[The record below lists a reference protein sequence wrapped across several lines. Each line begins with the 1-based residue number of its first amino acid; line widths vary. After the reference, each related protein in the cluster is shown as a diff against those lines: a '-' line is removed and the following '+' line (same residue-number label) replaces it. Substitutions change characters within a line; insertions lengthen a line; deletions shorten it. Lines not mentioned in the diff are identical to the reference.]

1 MGKASAARRAAR
13 TSNLAGMGHRTKT
26 FGRILR
32 INRFASPSSGQGMRR
47 SRERLSQQR
56 MGDRFEA
63 PSGFFRRTGFP
74 DPPRYPGLPYMRIT
88 LTLLGLALAAAVPAA
103 AQAPVITEQGDPSV
117 RADTIYR
124 LAVDP
129 ADYPE
134 DQHVL
139 LLDDGVVRMEPDG
152 TGVRTYRTVVQV
164 LTQEAAENWGELS
177 FGWDLR
183 RERHRLNWVRVIDAA
198 TGQVISDK
206 PVHDQESLAPVDFD
220 APVYTDRQTR
230 RVSLGGVQP
239 GVIVDYSY
247 TTETLQPVLPGDWT
261 GNWGIHTGAPTLR
274 SRYILD
280 VPAAYEPRIQERN
293 LTFRRRE
300 QVRGGRRV
308 YTWAVNDLPRIE
320 AEPFAAVDSNTVFM
334 GLSFAGRTDWA
345 DVARWYAGLSADRYT
360 LTPEIEARLAEVVK
374 DARTLDDSLRAVH
387 RWVAQDFRYVSLSLG
402 IGGYQ
407 PRTPE
412 EVLRTQYGDCKD
424 KATLFIALARRM
436 GVNAHP
442 VLLNSFGGAEA
453 DMPSINQFNH
463 MIAAVERPGG
473 GYTWLDLTAELIPW
487 GEVSPSYQGAFGLV
501 VHPDGR
507 GEAVT
512 FPRDEPSR
520 NRMESLLAGELAEDG
535 TFKGTFSTASTGA
548 LQYGLRGAFSSR
560 ISPRDRQ
567 EITRNMAQNEF
578 EGARG
583 DSLEIFDGKDLR
595 AEPRTRLWLSGGRAA
610 TPSGGTLI
618 LTLPF
623 GNGSNREIIAELE
636 ARKEPRR
643 FDIDV
648 AEVIGPVETVTEY
661 RVTLPDGYRAR
672 LPRNVV
678 AESAFG
684 RYTAEFMQEG
694 RELRVVRRVAGRRG
708 TEPKERLPELLT
720 FLRDMSKDDV
730 QFIVVEPAGG

>member
-1 MGKASAARRAAR
+1 MRMIPVLAA
-13 TSNLAGMGHRTKT
+13 LV
-26 FGRILR
+26 L
-32 INRFASPSSGQGMRR
+32 
-47 SRERLSQQR
+47 
-56 MGDRFEA
+56 
-63 PSGFFRRTGFP
+63 
-74 DPPRYPGLPYMRIT
+74 
-88 LTLLGLALAAAVPAA
+88 AAVPAA

-117 RADTIYR
+117 RSDTLYR

-129 ADYPE
+129 GDYPE
-134 DQHVL
+134 EEQVL

-152 TGVRTYRTVVQV
+152 TGVTTYRTVVQV

-177 FGWDLR
+177 FGWDR
-183 RERHRLNWVRVIDAA
+183 GRERLRLNWVRVIDAR

-220 APVYTDRQTR
+220 APVYTDQQTR
-230 RVSLGGVQP
+230 RISLGGVQP

-247 TTETLQPVLPGDWT
+247 TTETVQPVLAGDWAT
-261 GNWGIHTGAPTLR
+261 TWSIHTGAHTRR
-274 SRYILD
+274 SRFILD
-280 VPAAYEPRIQERN
+280 VPAGYEPRIQETN

-300 QVRGGRRV
+300 QVRNGRHV

-320 AEPFAAVDSNTVFM
+320 PEPFMATDSNRVYM
-334 GLSFAGRTDWA
+334 GLAIGGRTEWA
-345 DVARWYAGLSADRYT
+345 DVARWYAGLSADRYA
-360 LTPEIEARLAEVVK
+360 LTPEIEARLAEVVR

-407 PRTPE
+407 PRTPQ

-442 VLLNSFGGAEA
+442 VLLNSFGGADA
-453 DMPSINQFNH
+453 DMPSVGQFNH

-473 GYTWLDLTAELIPW
+473 GYTFLDLTAELIPW

-507 GEAVT
+507 AEPVT
-512 FPRDEPSR
+512 FPRDEPAR
-520 NRMESLLAGELAEDG
+520 NRAESLVAGELAEDG
-535 TFKGTFSTASTGA
+535 TFRGTFTTTGTGS
-548 LQYGLRGAFSSR
+548 LQYGLRSAFSSR
-560 ISPRDRQ
+560 ITPRDRQ
-567 EITRNMAQNEF
+567 EITRNMAQNVF

-623 GNGSNREIIAELE
+623 PNGSTREVLAELE
-636 ARKEPRR
+636 ARTAPRR

-648 AEVIGPVETVTEY
+648 AEVIGPVQTVTEY
-661 RVTLPDGYRAR
+661 RVTLPEGYRAR
-672 LPRNVV
+672 LPRNVAV
-678 AESAFG
+678 ESAFG
-684 RYTAEFMQEG
+684 SYTAEFSQQG
-694 RELRVVRRVAGRRG
+694 RELRVVRRASGRRG
-708 TEPKERLPELLT
+708 TEPAARLPELVG
-720 FLRDMSKDDV
+720 FLREMGRDDV
-730 QFIVVEPAGG
+730 RFIVVEPATD

>member
-1 MGKASAARRAAR
+1 MR
-13 TSNLAGMGHRTKT
+13 T
-26 FGRILR
+26 
-32 INRFASPSSGQGMRR
+32 
-47 SRERLSQQR
+47 
-56 MGDRFEA
+56 
-63 PSGFFRRTGFP
+63 
-74 DPPRYPGLPYMRIT
+74 LP
-88 LTLLGLALAAAVPAA
+88 TLLALALAATAPAA
-103 AQAPVITEQGDPSV
+103 AQAPVITQQGDPSV
-117 RADTIYR
+117 RSDTIYR

-134 DQHVL
+134 EEHVL
-139 LLDDGVVRMEPDG
+139 LLDDGVVRMEADG
-152 TGVRTYRTVVQV
+152 TGSSTYRYVVQV
-164 LTQEAAENWGELS
+164 LTQDAAENWGEIS
-177 FGWDLR
+177 FGWDLK
-183 RERHRLNWVRVIDAA
+183 RERFRLNWARVIDAR
-198 TGQVISDK
+198 TGQVISDR

-220 APVYTDRQTR
+220 APVYTDQQTR

-247 TTETLQPVLPGDWT
+247 TTETVEPVLPGDWVT
-261 GNWGIHTGAPTLR
+261 SWSIHTGVPTLR
-274 SRYILD
+274 SRFILD
-280 VPAAYEPRIQERN
+280 VPAAYQPRIQENN
-293 LTFRRRE
+293 LTFRRHE
-300 QVRGGRRV
+300 QERGGRRV
-308 YTWAVNDLPRIE
+308 YTWAVKDLPKIE
-320 AEPFAAVDSNTVFM
+320 PEPFMALDSNKVYM
-334 GLSFAGRTDWA
+334 HLAMAGRTEWA
-345 DVARWYAGLSADRYT
+345 DVARWYAGLSADRYA

-407 PRTPE
+407 PRTPA

-442 VLLNSFGGAEA
+442 VLLNSFASA
-453 DMPSINQFNH
+453 DADLPSVSQFNH

-473 GYTWLDLTAELIPW
+473 GYTFLDLTAELIPY
-487 GEVSPSYQGAFGLV
+487 GEVSPGYQGGFGLV

-535 TFKGTFSTASTGA
+535 TFTGTFTTTGTGS
-548 LQYGLRGAFSSR
+548 LQYGLRSAFSSR

-567 EITRNMAQNEF
+567 EITRNMAQNVF

-595 AEPRTRLWLSGGRAA
+595 AEARTRVWLSGGRAA

-623 GNGSNREIIAELE
+623 ANGSTREIISELE
-636 ARKEPRR
+636 SRQEPRR

-648 AEVIGPVETVTEY
+648 SDVIGPIQTVTEY
-661 RVTLPDGYRAR
+661 RVTLPEGYRAR
-672 LPRNVV
+672 LPRNVT

-684 RYTAEFMQEG
+684 SYQAEFSQQG
-694 RELRVVRRVAGRRG
+694 RVLRVVRRVSGRRG
-708 TEPKERLPELLT
+708 REPRERLPELLG
-720 FLRDMSKDDV
+720 FLREMSKDDV
-730 QFIVVEPAGG
+730 QFIVVEPAAD

>member
-1 MGKASAARRAAR
+1 
-13 TSNLAGMGHRTKT
+13 
-26 FGRILR
+26 
-32 INRFASPSSGQGMRR
+32 
-47 SRERLSQQR
+47 
-56 MGDRFEA
+56 
-63 PSGFFRRTGFP
+63 
-74 DPPRYPGLPYMRIT
+74 MRIT
-88 LTLLGLALAAAVPAA
+88 LTLLGLSLAAALPAA

-134 DQHVL
+134 EDHVL

-152 TGVRTYRTVVQV
+152 TGSRTYRTVVQV
-164 LTQEAAENWGELS
+164 LTQDAAEEWGELS
-177 FGWDLR
+177 FGWDLK
-183 RERHRLNWVRVIDAA
+183 REKHRLNWVRVIDAA
-198 TGQVISDK
+198 TGRVISDK

-230 RVSLGGVQP
+230 RVSLGGVQA

-247 TTETLQPVLPGDWT
+247 TTETLQPILQGDWV
-261 GNWGIHTGAPTLR
+261 GSWSIHTGVPTMR

-280 VPAAYEPRIQERN
+280 VPAGYEPRIEERN
-293 LTFRRRE
+293 LSFRRRE
-300 QVRGGRRV
+300 QVRDGRRV
-308 YTWAVNDLPRIE
+308 YTWAVADLPKIE
-320 AEPFAAVDSNTVFM
+320 SEAFAALDSNKVYM
-334 GLSFAGRTDWA
+334 GLSFAGRTEWA
-345 DVARWYAGLSADRYT
+345 DVARWYAGLSADRYA

-407 PRTPE
+407 PRAPE

-424 KATLFIALARRM
+424 KATFFIALARRM
-436 GVNAHP
+436 GVKAHP
-442 VLLNSFGGAEA
+442 VLLNSYGGT
-453 DMPSINQFNH
+453 DDGMPSISQFNH
-463 MIAAVERPGG
+463 MIAAVERPEG
-473 GYTWLDLTAELIPW
+473 GYTFLDLTAELIPW
-487 GEVSPSYQGAFGLV
+487 GEVSPSYQGGFGLV
-501 VHPDGR
+501 VHEDGR
-507 GEAVT
+507 GEPVT

-520 NRMESLLAGELAEDG
+520 NRMETTLAGTLAEDG
-535 TFKGTFSTASTGA
+535 TFTGTFSTATTGA
-548 LQYGLRGAFSSR
+548 LQYALRGAFSSR

-567 EITRNMAQNEF
+567 EITRNMAQNVF

-595 AEPRTRLWLSGGRAA
+595 AVPRTRLWLSGGRAA

-623 GNGSNREIIAELE
+623 GNGSNRELIADLE
-636 ARKEPRR
+636 SREEPRR

-648 AEVIGPVETVTEY
+648 ADVIGPVETVTEY

-672 LPRNVV
+672 LPQNVV

-684 RYTAEFMQEG
+684 RYTAEFSQQG
-694 RELRVVRRVAGRRG
+694 QELRVVRRAQGRRG

-730 QFIVVEPAGG
+730 QFIVVEPASGG

>member
-1 MGKASAARRAAR
+1 
-13 TSNLAGMGHRTKT
+13 
-26 FGRILR
+26 
-32 INRFASPSSGQGMRR
+32 
-47 SRERLSQQR
+47 
-56 MGDRFEA
+56 
-63 PSGFFRRTGFP
+63 
-74 DPPRYPGLPYMRIT
+74 MRIT
-88 LTLLGLALAAAVPAA
+88 LTLLGLSLAAAAPAA

-134 DQHVL
+134 EEHVL

-152 TGVRTYRTVVQV
+152 TGSRTYRYVVQV
-164 LTQEAAENWGELS
+164 LSQDAAENWGELS
-177 FGWDLR
+177 FGWDLK
-183 RERHRLNWVRVIDAA
+183 RERFRLNWVRVIDAA

-220 APVYTDRQTR
+220 APVYTDQQTR
-230 RVSLGGVQP
+230 RVSLGGVQE

-247 TTETLQPVLPGDWT
+247 TTETLQPVLPGDWL
-261 GNWGIHTGAPTLR
+261 GSWSIHTGAPVMR

-280 VPAAYEPRIQERN
+280 VPDGYQPRIEESN
-293 LTFRRRE
+293 LSFRRRE
-300 QVRGGRRV
+300 QVRNGRRV
-308 YTWAVNDLPRIE
+308 YTWAVNDLPKIE
-320 AEPFAAVDSNTVFM
+320 AEPFMAVDSNKVYM
-334 GLSFAGRTDWA
+334 SLAFAGRTEWA
-345 DVARWYAGLSADRYT
+345 DVARWYTGLSADRYT

-424 KATLFIALARRM
+424 KATLFIALVRRM

-442 VLLNSFGGAEA
+442 VLLNSYGGVDAA
-453 DMPSINQFNH
+453 MPSIGQFNH

-473 GYTWLDLTAELIPW
+473 GYTYLDLTAEIIPW

-507 GEAVT
+507 GEPIT
-512 FPRDEPSR
+512 FPRDEPAH

-535 TFKGTFSTASTGA
+535 TFKGTFTTASTGS
-548 LQYGLRGAFSSR
+548 LQYGLRDAFSAR

-567 EITRNMAQNEF
+567 EITRNMAQNVF

-623 GNGSNREIIAELE
+623 GNGSTRELIADLE
-636 ARKEPRR
+636 SREGPRR

-648 AEVIGPVETVTEY
+648 ADVIGPVETVTEY
-661 RVTLPDGYRAR
+661 RVTLPEGYRAR

-684 RYTAEFMQEG
+684 RYTAEFAQVG
-694 RELRVVRRVAGRRG
+694 RELRVVRRAAGRRG
-708 TEPKERLPELLT
+708 TEPKERIPELLT